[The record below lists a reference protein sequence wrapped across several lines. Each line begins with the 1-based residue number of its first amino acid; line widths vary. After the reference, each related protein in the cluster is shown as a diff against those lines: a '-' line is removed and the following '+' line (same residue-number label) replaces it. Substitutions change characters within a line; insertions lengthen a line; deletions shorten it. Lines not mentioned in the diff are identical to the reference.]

1 MTYME
6 MYDELRK
13 GGNVLVT
20 LEEQQGLFSYCLK
33 ASQTVDWR
41 QDKFCV
47 DWRQEKVG
55 DLYSIWSA

>member
-1 MTYME
+1 MVE
-6 MYDELRK
+6 ELRK